1 MRNFSIFFVIK
12 VYLSVTLL
20 LLLIVSGCTSSRQ
33 LVYFQSSPLTA
44 DTLKTAS
51 RFVPTIQP
59 GDIISVRV
67 SSLSPE
73 ATTFF
78 NPMAV
83 SLLPSDRLLTP
94 ATISSLPELSGYLVD
109 PAGSIELPL
118 IGKISISGL
127 TTAQAADR
135 IRGQLKEYLK
145 EPTVNVRNQN
155 FRVSVMGEVAH
166 PSLFT
171 VPNERITL
179 LEALSLAGDI
189 TIYGRRDNVLLIREE
204 NGQQSFIRLDLTS
217 RNLFQSPYYYLHPS
231 DVLYVEP
238 GKARVAN
245 ADRTYQL
252 LPIALSA
259 LSFLAIIF
267 SRF

>member
-1 MRNFSIFFVIK
+1 MVTRVYSRMPVLCFLFFV
-12 VYLSVTLL
+12 TLTL
-20 LLLIVSGCTSSRQ
+20 TSSCVSSRR
-33 LVYFQSSPLTA
+33 LIYFQGQSTASEVIKTA
-44 DTLKTAS
+44 D
-51 RFVPTIQP
+51 RFVPTIRS

-78 NPMAV
+78 NPYTATTPV
-83 SLLPSDRLLTP
+83 DRLQTP
-94 ATISSLPELSGYLVD
+94 ATISALPELSGYLVD
-109 PAGSIELPL
+109 PAGNIELPL
-118 IGKISISGL
+118 INKIAVAGL
-127 TTAQAADR
+127 STVQAADR
-135 IRGQLKEYLK
+135 IREQLKTYLK

-155 FRVSVMGEVAH
+155 FRISVMGEVAR

-171 VPNERITL
+171 IPNEQITL

-189 TIYGRRDNVLLIREE
+189 TIYGRRDNVLLIREV
-204 NGQQSFIRLDLTS
+204 NGERSFSRIDLTG
-217 RNLFQSPYYYLHPS
+217 RALFQSPYFYLHPN

-238 GKARVAN
+238 GKARLSN

-267 SRF
+267 SRY

>member
-1 MRNFSIFFVIK
+1 MRLLEDFRKLKLV
-12 VYLSVTLL
+12 VTLL
-20 LLLIVSGCTSSRQ
+20 ALQLAIGCTSSRR
-33 LVYFQSSPLTA
+33 LIYFQSPPLAT

-51 RFVPTIQP
+51 RFIPIIQP

-78 NPMAV
+78 NPMAA

-217 RNLFQSPYYYLHPS
+217 RDLFHSPYYYLHPN